1 MAKVTSY
8 GTTPHS
14 VCHPDGSWL
23 GSSVNTS
30 YDNCEFAS
38 GIVSDYDV
46 ATNES
51 DAFNN
56 VTTARYVSI
65 RTDAEITVKFNS
77 TSNDSITVEASTTL
91 NIDTLEVTNI
101 YLTAASSANVKI
113 FLT

>member
-14 VCHPDGSWL
+14 VVHPDGSWL
-23 GSSVNTS
+23 GGSVNTA
-30 YDNCEFAS
+30 YDNAEFAS

-46 ATNES
+46 GTNES

-56 VTTARYVSI
+56 VTLARYVSI
-65 RTDAEITVKFNS
+65 RTDAAITVKFNS
-77 TSNDSITVEASTTL
+77 TSNPSITIEASTTF
-91 NIDTLEVTNI
+91 NVDTLEVTNI
-101 YLTAASSANVKI
+101 FLTAASSANVKI